1 MPIGGVVISTWPED
15 RDQTLEALHRMS
27 QVEVYGAD
35 DRGNIVV
42 VLESRTTDA
51 MEKLM
56 RDIEKLETVL
66 SVGLTY
72 LNTED
77 EAEKIARGE
86 YVPQIFGRRR
96 DEKGQGM

>member
-15 RDQTLEALHRMS
+15 REQTLEVLRQMS

-35 DRGNIVV
+35 EKGNIVA
-42 VLESRTTDA
+42 VLESSTTDA

-56 RDIEKLETVL
+56 RSIEKMESVL

-77 EAEKIARGE
+77 ESKKIARGE
-86 YVPQIFGRRR
+86 YVPQIFGHWRN
-96 DEKGQGM
+96 EKRHDM